1 MSFRTPRPGG
11 RRVPEGRPRLLA
23 PVLITLAV
31 LVALFFIITGFWTD
45 LLWYR
50 SLGDGFSGVFTT
62 QLRTRALLF
71 VLGGL
76 LMAAAVGL
84 NMVIAYRLRPAY
96 RPVSVEQQG
105 LERYRAAVDPH
116 RKAVFFALLGAI
128 GLFTGLSSAG
138 QVGTWLAFMNRTS
151 FGEKDAQFGM
161 DVSFFVFTYP
171 FLRLIMGFL
180 FVLVVLSIIAAV
192 AVHYLYGGLRLQ
204 GPGDKASPSARAHLS
219 VLVGLFVLLK
229 AIAYWLDRWGL
240 AYSERGKVTGLG
252 YTDVNAV
259 LPAKTILAAIAL
271 ICAILFFVNIWRRGM
286 MLPGVGFGLLVLSA
300 ILIGGVYPLIIQQF
314 QVKPNELAKE
324 RVYIER
330 NIEATREAFGVGGVE
345 EQNYA
350 PTKQPDAEEAEKY
363 SETIPNVRLLDP
375 TLLSP
380 TFRQNQQLQGYY
392 TFSDPLDIDRYPDA
406 DGKMQD
412 TLVAVRELTG
422 PPGTQSGWV
431 NEHLTYTHG
440 YGFVAAPGNT
450 VDPQSKGPVYTASD
464 MPQSCE
470 MKTKENEC
478 QFSIEKPQV
487 YFGEQSPDYSI
498 VGVQDELDFP
508 NGPRTTYDGTGG
520 VRMDSFFNRVSY
532 ALKFRDRNIL
542 LSGDITEQSRILYDR
557 NPRERVQKA
566 APWLTVDGNAYP
578 VVADGRI
585 VWVVDGYTTSNG
597 YPYSERINLQD
608 TTRDS
613 NSNRQAVGR
622 QPGSEINYIRN
633 SVKATVDAYD
643 GTVTLYAWDESD
655 PVLKTWQKAFPGTVK
670 TKAELEKTL
679 GGEVFSHVRYPE
691 DLFKVQR
698 SVLRSYH
705 VTDPSAFYDGQ
716 DSWEIPVDPTEASVT
731 EPPFYLTLQMPSR
744 EEEKEP
750 EQPGFSLTSTYVSR
764 NGTNLTGFLAANS
777 DPGSP
782 NFGEL
787 RLLQVPREVS
797 ILGPGQMQNT
807 FKGNDKVAPVLN
819 RPAGSTT
826 QVVYGNLLTL
836 PFGGGF
842 MYVQPVYQ
850 QSASGAQYPVLGWV
864 LVSFGDQIG
873 FATTFEDALKQVLQP
888 GTEVPTTGQTP
899 EQPETAPGTSPSVQQ
914 AINAVK
920 QAFQESQ
927 DALKSG
933 DLKKYAEAQDKLS
946 QAINNLVEVQN
957 KADDTAPTSTP
968 SPSPTN

>member
-1 MSFRTPRPGG
+1 M
-11 RRVPEGRPRLLA
+11 
-23 PVLITLAV
+23 LITLAV
-31 LVALFFIITGFWTD
+31 VVALFFIATGFWTD

-50 SLGDGFSGVFTT
+50 SLGDGFSKVFTT
-62 QLRTRALLF
+62 QLRTRVMLF
-71 VLGGL
+71 FLGGL
-76 LMAAAVGL
+76 LMAAAVGV

-105 LERYRAAVDPH
+105 LERYRAAIDPH
-116 RKAVFFALLGAI
+116 RRMVFVALLAAI

-138 QVGTWLAFMNRTS
+138 QVGTWLAFTNRTS

-171 FLRLIMGFL
+171 FLRLILGFL
-180 FVLVVLSIIAAV
+180 FVLVVLSIITAV

-204 GPGDKASPSARAHLS
+204 GAGDKASPSARAHLS

-229 AIAYWLDRWGL
+229 AIAYWCDRWGL
-240 AYSERGKVTGLG
+240 AYSERGKVTGPG

-259 LPAKTILAAIAL
+259 LPAKTILASIAL

-286 MLPGVGFGLLVLSA
+286 MLPGVGFGLMVLSA
-300 ILIGGVYPLIIQQF
+300 ILIGGVYPLLIQQF

-324 RVYIER
+324 RPYIER
-330 NIEATREAFGVGGVE
+330 NIDATRDAFGVAGVD

-350 PTKQPDAEEAEKY
+350 PTKQPDAKEVEKY
-363 SETIPNVRLLDP
+363 SATIPNVRLLDP

-380 TFRQNQQLQGYY
+380 TFRQNQQLQGFY

-406 DGKMQD
+406 NGDMQD

-422 PPGTQSGWV
+422 PPPSASGWV
-431 NEHLTYTHG
+431 NERLTYTHG
-440 YGFVAAPGNT
+440 YGFVAAPGNR
-450 VDPQSKGPVYTASD
+450 VDAQSKGPVYTASD

-470 MKTKENEC
+470 VAAKDGEC
-478 QFSIEKPQV
+478 QFAIDKPQV
-487 YFGEQSPDYSI
+487 YFGEQSPAYSI
-498 VGVQDELDFP
+498 VGVQEELDFP
-508 NGPRTTYDGTGG
+508 NGPRTVYSGTGG
-520 VRMDSFFNRVSY
+520 VRMDSFFNRVAY
-532 ALKFRDRNIL
+532 AMKFRDRNIL
-542 LSGDITEQSRILYDR
+542 LSGNIKEQSRILYDR

-578 VVADGRI
+578 VVAGGRI
-585 VWVVDGYTTSNG
+585 VWVVDGYTTSSG

-608 TTRDS
+608 TTFDS
-613 NSNRQAVGR
+613 NSERPAVGR
-622 QPGSEINYIRN
+622 QPGAEVNYIRN

-643 GTVTLYAWDESD
+643 GTVTLYAWDEND
-655 PVLKTWQKAFPGTVK
+655 PVLKTWRKAFPGTVK
-670 TKAELEKTL
+670 AKNELQKAF
-679 GGEVFSHVRYPE
+679 GGEVFDHIRYPE

-705 VTDPSAFYDGQ
+705 VTDPSSFYDGQ
-716 DSWEIPVDPTEASVT
+716 DTWQVPVDPTETGVT

-744 EEEKEP
+744 DDESEP
-750 EQPGFSLTSTYVSR
+750 EKPAFSLTSTYVAR

-777 DPGSP
+777 DPKSE

-797 ILGPGQMQNT
+797 ILGPGQMQNA

-850 QSASGAQYPVLGWV
+850 QSATGAKFPVLGWV

-873 FATTFEDALKQVLQP
+873 FDTTFEGALKQVLQP
-888 GTEVPTTGQTP
+888 GTKVPETGQDTDTPTT
-899 EQPETAPGTSPSVQQ
+899 PGTGSSPSVQQ
-914 AINAVK
+914 AIDAVK

-946 QAINNLVEVQN
+946 QAINNLVEVQSRVEDEP
-957 KADDTAPTSTP
+957 ATPAPTP
-968 SPSPTN
+968 SPTPTN